1 MRGGMRGAWGRGR
14 RAKGSGRQPGC
25 QKAAFSYVFITRSAR
40 RPVAKASTCS
50 YSVIPRSARTTRTG
64 DMSAAT
70 KAAVAAMMKLPKQE
84 RIDRLVAMSTECISR
99 QEDAAPFLALIQ
111 MELEAPDDPPAT
123 RPSSA
128 AVADPARAKAR
139 SKRRELTAKR
149 NELRAMLAKV
159 DARERT
165 MEPPSAASRAAF
177 AAAAPAPHGAQ
188 PHVVAYH
195 GLPDSAYRVPPSSTE
210 PPR

>member
-1 MRGGMRGAWGRGR
+1 MELGAEADPLPVGWVGASRP
-14 RAKGSGRQPGC
+14 SLSLRQC
-25 QKAAFSYVFITRSAR
+25 SQAIFCYVTQVVTWLSPA
-40 RPVAKASTCS
+40 P
-50 YSVIPRSARTTRTG
+50 PSARTG
-64 DMSAAT
+64 QMSAAT

-111 MELEAPDDPPAT
+111 MELEAPDDLPAT

-165 MEPPSAASRAAF
+165 LEPPSAASRAAF

-195 GLPDSAYRVPPSSTE
+195 GLPDSACRVPPSSTE

>member
-1 MRGGMRGAWGRGR
+1 MEACVDRGAWRGGRPFAGGVGWGGSR
-14 RAKGSGRQPGC
+14 PSLSLRQCSQAIFLLCSTEVVTWLSPAPRPLERAQ
-25 QKAAFSYVFITRSAR
+25 
-40 RPVAKASTCS
+40 
-50 YSVIPRSARTTRTG
+50 
-64 DMSAAT
+64 MSAAT

-165 MEPPSAASRAAF
+165 MAPPSAASRAAY
-177 AAAAPAPHGAQ
+177 AAAAPAPHGA
-188 PHVVAYH
+188 PRHIVW
-195 GLPDSAYRVPPSSTE
+195 SAMASRTAPPSNNTAPS
-210 PPR
+210 R

>member
-1 MRGGMRGAWGRGR
+1 MRGGMRGAWAGGR
-14 RAKGSGRQPGC
+14 RGERVRAPAGVP
-25 QKAAFSYVFITRSAR
+25 AFSYVFITRSAR
-40 RPVAKASTCS
+40 RPFSCS

-111 MELEAPDDPPAT
+111 MELEAPDEPPAT

-195 GLPDSAYRVPPSSTE
+195 GLPDSACRVPPSSTE

>member
-1 MRGGMRGAWGRGR
+1 MDRGAWRGGRPFAGGWVGASR
-14 RAKGSGRQPGC
+14 PSLTLRQCSQAIFCYVEMCARVVTWLSPVPRPLERAQ
-25 QKAAFSYVFITRSAR
+25 
-40 RPVAKASTCS
+40 
-50 YSVIPRSARTTRTG
+50 
-64 DMSAAT
+64 MSAAT

-195 GLPDSAYRVPPSSTE
+195 GLPDSACRVPPSSTE